1 MVSLPASVELQI
13 SNINCNSAL
22 TRSEAT
28 NSHDVNWLIWDPAN
42 IRRYKT
48 YEYLFCRTDNILS
61 SWLLIWTLPPSLP
74 PRLRITLT
82 LCTVPALSRAETVA
96 APTCR
101 PSDLSVETAELRLV
115 RGEVRQRETN
125 IILTVKTEDRPC
137 WGGWQENDKRFSVRI
152 QSNIQ
157 TIQRAT
163 FQLNKMKL
171 EQNLVMTVEMTGII
185 IGVICHPASPYTLI
199 NLALFVMGNF
209 WDHLLFLDVGWTIIS
224 PSLIA
229 LKLSP
234 VSAYDINYVIPSAY
248 HLSLPSNSDMPT
260 LHTII

>member
-1 MVSLPASVELQI
+1 MPSV
-13 SNINCNSAL
+13 
-22 TRSEAT
+22 RSER
-28 NSHDVNWLIWDPAN
+28 WDGWAQAG
-42 IRRYKT
+42 
-48 YEYLFCRTDNILS
+48 ES
-61 SWLLIWTLPPSLP
+61 
-74 PRLRITLT
+74 
-82 LCTVPALSRAETVA
+82 
-96 APTCR
+96 
-101 PSDLSVETAELRLV
+101 
-115 RGEVRQRETN
+115 EVRQRETN

-248 HLSLPSNSDMPT
+248 HLSLPSNWDMPT
-260 LHTII
+260 LHTITSSKTNPSNISLLRFWFRLTWRDTRLYPQISDESIQQFWADDV